1 MKRNKKSSPLGKIF
15 GFTLRQMLRNKAY
28 ITTLV
33 IFFVLMLAS
42 VPYAVISGGGSVK
55 NDATTTECVGSSGF
69 RTIFVDNETKY
80 LLDVENLGA
89 DNAWYESTSFETAD
103 FAPEDW
109 KSQIAADEAF
119 VQITEASDNVQLEV
133 QLLDETIAGGFG
145 LAGEMEELQSTL
157 QDALQQA
164 RYEAAGVDPSA
175 LSVLTE
181 QVQTEVNTME
191 EYESARAVPWETQ
204 YAIQLVYSI
213 LVLILSTYTISYIVQ
228 SVSEEKNSKLVEFLT
243 VSVRP
248 QQLIVGKIL
257 ACMAFVG
264 ILLLV
269 MAAGFVLSYI
279 GSGFFLEVPT
289 VGEWLTSVG
298 LGNALS
304 GMSPL
309 LIVIVLIS
317 LAIGYGTFSLIAGLC
332 GASCQSPQDV
342 QRVSMIPTMLLLA
355 GYLVAIL
362 TPAVTGQAANL
373 AFALLPIVSL
383 FCTPVLY
390 ATGVISFGIVLVS
403 WVIQIII
410 LLALIRVSG
419 GLYEELLFHRGGR
432 ISIRNLFVMTKK
444 EGGRK

>member
-1 MKRNKKSSPLGKIF
+1 MKRNKKSNPLGKIF

-33 IFFVLMLAS
+33 IFFALMLVS

-55 NDATTTECVGSSGF
+55 NDMTTTERAGSSGF

-80 LLDVENLGA
+80 LLDVESIGA
-89 DNAWYESTSFETAD
+89 DNPWYISTSFQTAD
-103 FAPEDW
+103 FASEDW

-204 YAIQLVYSI
+204 YAIQMAYSI

-228 SVSEEKNSKLVEFLT
+228 SVSE
-243 VSVRP
+243 
-248 QQLIVGKIL
+248 
-257 ACMAFVG
+257 
-264 ILLLV
+264 
-269 MAAGFVLSYI
+269 
-279 GSGFFLEVPT
+279 
-289 VGEWLTSVG
+289 
-298 LGNALS
+298 
-304 GMSPL
+304 
-309 LIVIVLIS
+309 
-317 LAIGYGTFSLIAGLC
+317 
-332 GASCQSPQDV
+332 
-342 QRVSMIPTMLLLA
+342 
-355 GYLVAIL
+355 
-362 TPAVTGQAANL
+362 
-373 AFALLPIVSL
+373 
-383 FCTPVLY
+383 
-390 ATGVISFGIVLVS
+390 
-403 WVIQIII
+403 
-410 LLALIRVSG
+410 
-419 GLYEELLFHRGGR
+419 
-432 ISIRNLFVMTKK
+432 
-444 EGGRK
+444 

>member
-1 MKRNKKSSPLGKIF
+1 MKQNKKGSPLGKIF

-33 IFFVLMLAS
+33 MIFVMMLAS
-42 VPYAVISGGGSVK
+42 VPYIVISNGGSVR
-55 NDATTTECVGSSGF
+55 NDGTTTEREGTSGF
-69 RTIFVDNETKY
+69 RTVFVENETRY
-80 LLDVENLGA
+80 PLDVESLGA
-89 DNAWYESTSFETAD
+89 ENPWYAGTSFQTAD

-109 KSQIAADEAF
+109 KSQIAVDEAF
-119 VQITEASDNVQLEV
+119 VQITETSGNVELNV
-133 QLLDETIAGGFG
+133 RLLDEAVAGGFG
-145 LAGEMEELQSTL
+145 LTGEMEELQGTL

-164 RYEAAGVDPSA
+164 RYEAAGVDPSS
-175 LSVLTE
+175 LNLLTE
-181 QVQTEVNTME
+181 QVQTEVETIE

-204 YAIQLVYSI
+204 YAIQMIYSI
-213 LVLILSTYTISYIVQ
+213 LVLLLSTYTISYIVQ

-257 ACMAFVG
+257 ACMAYVG
-264 ILLLV
+264 LLLLAMV
-269 MAAGFVLSYI
+269 AGFVLSYI
-279 GSGFFLEVPT
+279 GSGFFLEVPP
-289 VGEWLTSVG
+289 VGEWLASIG
-298 LGNALS
+298 LENALS

-309 LIVIVLIS
+309 LIVVVLIS

-332 GASCQSPQDV
+332 GASCQSPQDI

-362 TPAVTGQAANL
+362 TPMITGQAANV
-373 AFALLPIVSL
+373 AFALIPIISL

-390 ATGVISFGIVLVS
+390 ATGVISFWIVLVS
-403 WVIQIII
+403 WAIQLAI
-410 LLALIRVSG
+410 LFALIRVSG

-432 ISIRNLFVMTKK
+432 ISIRNLFAMTKK